1 MIEEPAESKQE
12 NQQENQQERNEESK
26 VESKAAHERMIA
38 AAPDDDDDDGNEFK
52 NNNNGKNADEGEDD
66 LLTVLDDTAEGLRDS
81 GKHRE
86 AVKVMVSAL
95 SHCSKTLGRRA
106 PETFARCERLVKLLK
121 RFAVR
126 SIKAQSMSSACSI
139 SRGRSS

>member
-12 NQQENQQERNEESK
+12 NNEENNEESK

-38 AAPDDDDDDGNEFK
+38 TAPDDDDDEDGNEYK
-52 NNNNGKNADEGEDD
+52 NNDGKNADEGEDD

-86 AVKVMVSAL
+86 AIKVMVSAL

-106 PETFARCERLVKLLK
+106 PETFARCERLVKLLNT
-121 RFAVR
+121 VPVGLH
-126 SIKAQSMSSACSI
+126 SSCMLLW
-139 SRGRSS
+139 